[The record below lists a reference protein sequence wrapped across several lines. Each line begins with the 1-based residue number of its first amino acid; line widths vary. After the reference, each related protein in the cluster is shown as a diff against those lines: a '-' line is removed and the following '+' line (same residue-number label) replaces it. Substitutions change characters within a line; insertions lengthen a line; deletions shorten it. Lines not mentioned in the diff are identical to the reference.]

1 MDLRQ
6 TDPTPLLGAR
16 QARSARFSESPG
28 PARPAP
34 RQSAGGWCK

>member
-28 PARPAP
+28 LPGLRRGKAQADDV
-34 RQSAGGWCK
+34 